1 MWAFVSTVSQQIEY
15 ESIMSFTTQMSRDKF
30 EEMFYSLKSYRD
42 AGGLVKMTRKQL
54 EHMPKEVMI
63 CLAPNEIAL
72 VWDKLPNHLQHDRDM
87 LKYQFCYEHNIS
99 DSESSNIDVNDG
111 PPTRKLFCCYCKISD
126 VTISTENSMKTSTDG
141 RKEKGIG
148 LLNPLSCCSTSGSKS
163 Q

>member
-1 MWAFVSTVSQQIEY
+1 MWAFVSTVSQQIEH
-15 ESIMSFTTQMSRDKF
+15 ESIMSCTPQMDPDKDTESF
-30 EEMFYSLKSYRD
+30 FHSLKAYRD
-42 AGGLVKMTRKQL
+42 AGGLVKMSRKQL

-87 LKYQFCYEHNIS
+87 LKYQFCYDHNIS

-111 PPTRKLFCCYCKISD
+111 PLTRKLFCCYCKVSD
-126 VTISTENSMKTSTDG
+126 VTINTENSTSTDV
-141 RKEKGIG
+141 RKEKSIG
-148 LLNPLSCCSTSGSKS
+148 LLNPLSCCSTSCSKS